1 MASSAIALTGSTAG
15 FVTEQLRIQQAQ
27 RNAGSAEAVARACG
41 ARSPVRS
48 ARRTTRRKARSES
61 ALDQAQS
68 DAGEARQQVTRWRR
82 CKRCSR
88 FETLRTQIAEGLQS
102 LDAPAPTVNAE
113 GRRPKRVGKRDRL
126 SG

>member
-27 RNAGSAEAVARACG
+27 RNADQAEAAARALRREATSAQREADNAQES
-41 ARSPVRS
+41 ARSLKVRS
-48 ARRTTRRKARSES
+48 
-61 ALDQAQS
+61 DQAQS
-68 DAGEARQQVTRWRR
+68 DAGEARQQVT
-82 CKRCSR
+82 SLAQVQTVQQG

-113 GRRPKRVGKRDRL
+113 GQTTGVL
-126 SG
+126 VNVTA